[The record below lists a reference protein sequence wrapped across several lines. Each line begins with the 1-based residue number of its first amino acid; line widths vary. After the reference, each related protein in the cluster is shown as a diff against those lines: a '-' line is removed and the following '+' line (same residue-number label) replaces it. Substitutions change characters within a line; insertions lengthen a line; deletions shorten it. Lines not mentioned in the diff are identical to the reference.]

1 MKEFFLHY
9 LWRTKRFDQQQLFT
23 TDGEP
28 VVLQNMGRHNK
39 NAGPDFLNAR
49 IRIGDTLWA
58 GNVEIHVQSS
68 EWIQHKH
75 QNDTAYDN
83 VILHVVY
90 EEDKPILRK
99 SGQPIPCIELKK
111 RIPLGI
117 ANSYQRLSQNEHWI
131 PCQQHFASVGD
142 IIKNLWLDRMLVERL
157 EEKTEHISAGLTK
170 NKNNWEETFYHSIA
184 SSFGLKVNV
193 EPFEL
198 LAKVTPLQILA
209 KHKNNLFQLEA
220 ILFGQSGLLDRT
232 FEEDYPNKLKKEYLF
247 LKKKYN
253 LKGLRS
259 DSWNFLRM
267 RPPNFPTVRIAQFAM
282 LLFTTEHLFSKILAA
297 KNIAE
302 LENMF
307 NLQLSN
313 YWLTHYVFDKISI
326 KRKKS
331 LGKVSIHLFIINT
344 IAPFLF
350 IYGQKKNDDRYKD
363 KAMDFLEEIPPE
375 KNKIIDQWK
384 ALGFEPDSAY
394 QTQALLQLKKAYC
407 SQQRCLSCAIGGEIL
422 K

>member
-9 LWRTKRFDQQQLFT
+9 LWRTKRFNLQQLFT
-23 TDGEP
+23 TDGQS
-28 VVLQNMGRHNK
+28 VILQNMGRHNK
-39 NAGPDFLNAR
+39 NAGPDFLDAR

-58 GNVEIHVQSS
+58 GNVEIHVRSS

-90 EEDKPILRK
+90 EEDKPIFRK
-99 SGQPIPCIELKK
+99 SGQVIPCIELKK
-111 RIPLGI
+111 RIPPGI
-117 ANSYQRLSQNEHWI
+117 SNTYQRLSQNEHWI
-131 PCQQHFASVGD
+131 PCQQHFASVGS

-157 EEKTEHISAGLTK
+157 EQKTEAISDEHHK
-170 NKNNWEETFYHSIA
+170 NKSNWEETFYHAIA
-184 SSFGLKVNV
+184 RSFGLKVNA

-198 LAKVTPLQILA
+198 LAKITPLQILA

-220 ILFGQSGLLDRT
+220 ILFGQSGLLNRT
-232 FEEDYPNKLKKEYLF
+232 FNEDYPNKLKKEYLF

-253 LKGLRS
+253 LKGLRA

-267 RPPNFPTVRIAQFAM
+267 RPANFPTIRIAQFAM

-297 KNIAE
+297 KNI
-302 LENMF
+302 
-307 NLQLSN
+307 
-313 YWLTHYVFDKISI
+313 T
-326 KRKKS
+326 
-331 LGKVSIHLFIINT
+331 IHLFIINT

-350 IYGQKKNDDRYKD
+350 FYGQKKNNETYKD
-363 KAMDFLEEIPPE
+363 KAMDILEEIPPE
-375 KNKIIDQWK
+375 KNKIIEQWK
-384 ALGFEPDSAY
+384 TLGLEPDSAY

-407 SQQRCLSCAIGGEIL
+407 TQQRCLSCAIGGEIL

>member
-9 LWRTKRFDQQQLFT
+9 LWRTKRFDQQQLIT
-23 TDGEP
+23 TEGEP
-28 VVLQNMGRHNK
+28 VTLQNMGRHNK
-39 NAGPDFLNAR
+39 NAGPDFLDAR

-58 GNVEIHVQSS
+58 GNVEIHVRSS

-75 QNDTAYDN
+75 QTDTAYDN

-90 EEDKPILRK
+90 EEDQPILRK
-99 SGQPIPCIELKK
+99 SGQTIPCIELKK
-111 RIPLGI
+111 RIPAGI
-117 ANSYQRLSQNEHWI
+117 SNTYQRLSQNEHWI
-131 PCQQHFASVGD
+131 PCQQHYASVGS

-157 EEKTEHISAGLTK
+157 EQKTENMGEALIK
-170 NKNNWEETFYHSIA
+170 NKNHWEQTFYHQMA
-184 SSFGLKVNV
+184 RSFGLKVNA

-198 LAKVTPLQILA
+198 LAKVTPLSILA

-220 ILFGQSGLLDRT
+220 ILFGQSGLLDRN
-232 FEEDYPNKLKKEYLF
+232 FDEDYPNKLKKEYFF
-247 LKKKYN
+247 LKEKYN
-253 LKGLRS
+253 LKGLRPQ
-259 DSWNFLRM
+259 SWNFLRM
-267 RPPNFPTVRIAQFAM
+267 RPPNFPTIRIAQFAM
-282 LLFTTEHLFSKILAA
+282 LLFTTDHLFSKILAA
-297 KNIAE
+297 KNTKE

-307 NLQLSN
+307 ELQLSN
-313 YWLTHYVFDKISI
+313 YWLTHYVFDKVSI

-331 LGKVSIHLFIINT
+331 LGQSTIHLFIINT

-350 IYGQKKNDDRYKD
+350 LYGQKKDNDFFKD
-363 KAMDFLEEIPPE
+363 KAMDLLEEIPPE
-375 KNKIIDQWK
+375 KNKVISQWK
-384 ALGFEPDSAY
+384 HLGIEPDSAY

>member
-9 LWRTKRFDQQQLFT
+9 LWRTKRFDQQKLFT
-23 TDGEP
+23 TEGES
-28 VVLQNMGRHNK
+28 VSLQNMGRHNK
-39 NAGPDFLNAR
+39 NAGPDFLDAR
-49 IRIGDTLWA
+49 IRIGNTLWA
-58 GNVEIHVQSS
+58 GNVEIHVRSS

-90 EEDKPILRK
+90 EEDKPIFRK
-99 SGQPIPCIELKK
+99 SGQAIPCIELKK
-111 RIPLGI
+111 RIPPGI
-117 ANSYQRLSQNEHWI
+117 SNTYQRLSQNEHWI

-142 IIKNLWLDRMLVERL
+142 IIKNLWIDRMLVERF
-157 EEKTEHISAGLTK
+157 EQKTEGIAAELQQ
-170 NKNNWEETFYHSIA
+170 NKNNWEETFYHTMA
-184 SSFGLKVNV
+184 ASFGLKVNL
-193 EPFEL
+193 EPFKL
-198 LAKVTPLQILA
+198 LAKITPLQILA
-209 KHKNNLFQLEA
+209 KHRNNLFQLEA
-220 ILFGQSGLLDRT
+220 ILFGQSGLLDRD
-232 FEEDYPNKLKKEYLF
+232 FKEDYPNKLKKEYLF

-253 LKGLRS
+253 LKALRP

-267 RPPNFPTVRIAQFAM
+267 RPPNFPTIRIAQFAI

-297 KNIAE
+297 KNIRE

-331 LGKVSIHLFIINT
+331 LGKSSIHLFIINT

-350 IYGQKKNDDRYKD
+350 LYGQKKNDERYKD
-363 KAMDFLEEIPPE
+363 KAMDLLEAIPPE
-375 KNKIIDQWK
+375 KNKVIEQWK
-384 ALGFEPDSAY
+384 GLGIKPDSAY

-407 SQQRCLSCAIGGEIL
+407 TQQRCLSCAIGGEIL

>member
-9 LWRTKRFDQQQLFT
+9 LWRTKRFDFQQLVT
-23 TDGEP
+23 TDGQN
-28 VVLQNMGRHNK
+28 VTLQNMGRHNK
-39 NAGPDFLNAR
+39 NAGPDFLDAR
-49 IRIGDTLWA
+49 IRIGETLWA
-58 GNVEIHVQSS
+58 GNVEIHVRSS

-75 QNDTAYDN
+75 QNDSAYDN

-90 EEDKPILRK
+90 EEDKPITRK
-99 SGQPIPCIELKK
+99 SGQVIPCIELKK
-111 RIPLGI
+111 RIPFGI
-117 ANSYQRLSQNEHWI
+117 SNTYQRLSQNEHWI
-131 PCQQHFASVGD
+131 PCQKHFISVGS

-157 EEKTEHISAGLTK
+157 EQKTKDISDGLLQ
-170 NKNNWEETFYHSIA
+170 NKNNWEETLYHTIA
-184 SSFGLKVNV
+184 RSFGLKVNA
-193 EPFEL
+193 EPFAL
-198 LAKVTPLQILA
+198 LAKVTPLHILA

-220 ILFGQSGLLDRT
+220 ILFGQAGLLDRN
-232 FEEDYPNKLKKEYLF
+232 FKEDYPNKLKKEYLF
-247 LKKKYN
+247 QKKKYK
-253 LKGLRS
+253 LKSLRA

-267 RPPNFPTVRIAQFAM
+267 RPANFPTIRIAQFAM

-297 KNIAE
+297 KNVKE
-302 LENMF
+302 VENMF
-307 NLQLSN
+307 KLQLSN

-331 LGKVSIHLFIINT
+331 LGKSTIHLFIINT

-350 IYGQKKNDDRYKD
+350 LYGQKRDNEFYKD
-363 KAMDFLEEIPPE
+363 KAMDLLEEIPPE
-375 KNKIIDQWK
+375 KNKVIEQWK
-384 ALGFEPDSAY
+384 TLGLKPDSAY